1 MNRKV
6 IDCIDRYHMLSP
18 HDHVVVGVSGG
29 ADSLALLYFLVHELP
44 DYQLRITACHINHLL
59 RGEESMRD
67 QKHVEELCA
76 QWGVPLRAEQI
87 DIRLIAQQHGQSLEE
102 AGREERYR
110 IFAESAGA
118 EGKIATAHT
127 LSDSFETQLFNLVR
141 GCGGKGL
148 CGIPPV
154 RDNIIRPLIMISREE
169 TEAYCCAHG
178 IAFVTDSTNLDTA
191 YSRNKLRLEVIP
203 RLREVN
209 SRAAVHAARLGQ
221 SLSED
226 QDFLE
231 QAAAEK
237 WLQISEENQLSV
249 SGLCDCH
256 PAVMRR
262 VLMLWLQKNGIDYD
276 FQTLDRISEI
286 VRSGCGKINITGD
299 FFCACQNGKL
309 TLSKRAEKTPYFEF
323 PLETKEIKMPSGKKY
338 RFWIKNKE
346 DFIRIQE
353 IFKNSTY
360 KLLDYDKIIGKL
372 IIRQRRSGDQFR
384 IFDRH
389 ITKSIKKLFNEAKIP
404 QEMREKIFLICDE
417 RGIIYV
423 EGFGIADRAA
433 PDKSTENYLVVE
445 EMGNS

>member
-6 IDCIDRYHMLSP
+6 IDCIHRYHMLSP

-29 ADSLALLYFLVHELP
+29 ADSLALLYFFTHELAE
-44 DYQLRITACHINHLL
+44 YQLQITACHINHLL

-67 QKHVEELCA
+67 QRHVEALCA
-76 QWGVPLRAEQI
+76 QWQIPLHVEQI
-87 DIRLIAQQHGQSLEE
+87 DIRAIAQQRGQTLEE
-102 AGREERYR
+102 AGRNERYR
-110 IFAESAGA
+110 VFADLAGA

-127 LSDSFETQLFNLVR
+127 MSDSFETQLFNLVR

-154 RDNIIRPLIMISREE
+154 RGNIIRPLVTVSREE
-169 TEAYCCAHG
+169 TEGYCRAHG
-178 IAFVTDSTNLDTA
+178 ITYVTDSTNLDPA

-203 RLREVN
+203 KLCEIN
-209 SRAAVHAARLGQ
+209 SGAAVHAAQLGR

-231 QAAAEK
+231 QTAAEK
-237 WLQISEENQLSV
+237 WRQISDGDRLSV
-249 SGLCDCH
+249 AALRECH

-262 VLMLWLQKNGIDYD
+262 VLMLWLQKNGVDYD

-286 VRSGCGKINITGD
+286 VRSDCGKINIAGD

-309 TLSKRAEKTPYFEF
+309 ALSRKAEKAPYFEF
-323 PLETKEIKMPSGKKY
+323 PLETKEMEMPSGKKY

-346 DFIRIQE
+346 EIIRIQE

-372 IIRQRRSGDQFR
+372 IIRQRRNGDRFR

-423 EGFGIADRAA
+423 EGFGISDRVV
-433 PDKSTENYLVVE
+433 PDAKTEKYLVVE
-445 EMGNS
+445 EKGNS